1 MLLRVIYQGL
11 YGGWL
16 CAMAMVVYADTVPNL
31 YEATIPVRSQDREE
45 RDDAIRLALV
55 EVLVRVSGRN
65 NIAESEEY
73 PRIKGSLVNATNYA
87 QQFRFRD
94 KTPNKYSAAAEL
106 PLELW
111 VKFDP
116 VVVNKL
122 LRDNNVPIWDKTRPG
137 TLLWLVVEERGQREL
152 FSQGSNNVTRAVLD
166 ERARIRGLP
175 IHYPLLDVTDSA
187 ALQVS
192 EVWGNVAEVILQA
205 SQRYQNE
212 SVLVGR
218 LSHESSGL
226 WTARWTLY
234 HDGRKQDWNASA
246 VAMNQAIDLA
256 INGTTDYLAS
266 RYAQVS
272 QAEDSII
279 TVQIKDI
286 KSLTD
291 YNRTVKYLRS
301 LTQTKAVNLL
311 SVQADSAVF
320 KVTTS
325 VGRLGLAR
333 SIALSQ
339 ILLSDFLEKTP
350 QNLPNIQGQLS
361 PANVVAGSV
370 APVVPDLVYRL
381 SP

>member
-1 MLLRVIYQGL
+1 MWLRVIYQGL
-11 YGGWL
+11 FGGWL
-16 CAMAMVVYADTVPNL
+16 GVMALAVYADTVPDL
-31 YEATIPVRSQDREE
+31 YEATIPVKNQEREG
-45 RDDAIRLALV
+45 RDEAIRLALI
-55 EVLVRVSGRN
+55 EVLVRVSGRK

-94 KTPNKYSAAAEL
+94 KTPNKYITAGEL

-152 FSQGSNNVTRAVLD
+152 FSQGSNNAVRAVVD

-175 IHYPLLDVTDSA
+175 MHYPLLDNVDSA

-192 EVWGNVAEVILQA
+192 EVWGNFAEIILSA

-218 LSHESSGL
+218 LLHESSGL
-226 WTARWTLY
+226 WTARWSLY
-234 HDGRKQDWNASA
+234 HDGRKQDWNVTA
-246 VAMNQAIDLA
+246 VAMDQAIDLA
-256 INGTTDYLAS
+256 INNTTDYLAT

-272 QAEDSII
+272 QTEDSTI

-286 KSLTD
+286 KNLTD
-291 YNRTVKYLRS
+291 YNRAVKYLRS
-301 LTQTKAVNLL
+301 LTQTKAVNPLT
-311 SVQADSAVF
+311 VQANGAVF

-325 VGRLGLAR
+325 AGRLGLAR
-333 SIALSQ
+333 AIALSQ
-339 ILLSDFLEKTP
+339 ILQSDFPEKAP
-350 QNLPNIQGQLS
+350 LPLPNPQAQS
-361 PANVVAGSV
+361 PQATTPITSV
-370 APVVPDLVYRL
+370 AAVTPDLVYRL